1 MICPLHGFVW
11 RRNISDFVDKYMSW
25 STYQPEEKGVL
36 IAYASVYGNTATAA
50 EILSSKLIERG
61 IKTAMYDVS
70 MTHASYIVAEAFRYS
85 HIVFA
90 STTYNAG
97 IFVKMEDL
105 LHDLAAHNIQNR
117 TVAFVE
123 NGSWAATSGKLMK
136 EIMSSCKNMTFI
148 EETVSLRSAL
158 KPEQQADIEA
168 LADRI
173 AADFAAGSTASK
185 TETGINTSALF
196 KIPYGLYLLTAKD
209 GKDNG
214 CIVNVVQ
221 LITDNPKR
229 IAIAVNKQNLTHDM
243 ILKTGVF
250 NVSILTESVSMDTIK
265 HFGFQSGK
273 DVDKFADINA
283 PRTANGITYL
293 AENANAVISAKVIS
307 AADNGTHTL
316 FTAEVTAAEVLSDE
330 PSVTYDY
337 YQQHIKPKPRPT
349 EAKKKGFVCTVCGY
363 VYEGDELPADFV
375 CPLCKHGAEEF
386 EPLGD

>member
-1 MICPLHGFVW
+1 
-11 RRNISDFVDKYMSW
+11 
-25 STYQPEEKGVL
+25 
-36 IAYASVYGNTATAA
+36 
-50 EILSSKLIERG
+50 
-61 IKTAMYDVS
+61 
-70 MTHASYIVAEAFRYS
+70 THASYIVAEAFRYS

-136 EIMSSCKNMTFI
+136 EILSGCKNMTFI

-173 AADFAAGSTASK
+173 ALDFGAGETAAKA
-185 TETGINTSALF
+185 ETGINTAALF

-250 NVSILTESVSMDTIK
+250 NVSILTESVPMDTIK

-283 PRTANGITYL
+283 PRTANGIVYL
-293 AENANAVISAKVIS
+293 GENTNAVISAKVIS

-337 YQQHIKPKPRPT
+337 YQQHIKPKPRPAET
-349 EAKKKGFVCTVCGY
+349 KKKGFVCTVCGY

-386 EPLGD
+386 EPLED